1 MQPAVWLATSMVG
14 SFPQPDWLIDRQA
27 LTRAKVPR
35 LRMPSIWRVA
45 PDLLAEAQD
54 DATAAV
60 IAEQERIGIDI
71 VTDGEIRRESYSNLF
86 ANSLAGIDPTRT
98 GTVSTGD
105 GTVIPVPL
113 FSGPVRRTGPVETA
127 HVAFLRAHTRR
138 RIKATL
144 PGPFTM
150 SEQAETTHYRDRRG
164 LALDLADAVNAEIK
178 DLFAA
183 GADVVQLDE
192 PWMQRWPE
200 RARQYGVE
208 VVNRAVEGVGGTVAL
223 HICFGYGQVVSPDKP
238 SRYEFL
244 GELDASAV
252 HQVSIEAAQP
262 RLDLDQLRLLPSK
275 VIILGV
281 LDLYDERVEQP
292 ETVAARIRS
301 ALERVPPERLII
313 APDCGMKYLSRQVAR
328 GKLEA
333 MVAGTQLVRD
343 QLN

>member
-1 MQPAVWLATSMVG
+1 M
-14 SFPQPDWLIDRQA
+14 
-27 LTRAKVPR
+27 
-35 LRMPSIWRVA
+35 
-45 PDLLAEAQD
+45 
-54 DATAAV
+54 
-60 IAEQERIGIDI
+60 
-71 VTDGEIRRESYSNLF
+71 
-86 ANSLAGIDPTRT
+86 
-98 GTVSTGD
+98 STGD

-244 GELDASAV
+244 GELDAAV